1 MLNLISLI
9 ISLSLIMY
17 LAYKGYS
24 TIGTAPI
31 IGLLT
36 TLISLGLNSHLMA
49 NYTEVYMNGFAGFV
63 KSYFPLFLTG
73 SIFAKLIDEVGYGK
87 SIASFISNKLG
98 KDKAILAIV
107 LSGAFLTYGG
117 VSLFVVA
124 FILYP
129 LANILFKEADI
140 PKRLIPGTIA
150 LGAFTFTMTAMPGS
164 PEIQNVIPMS
174 YFGTDTFA
182 APLIGIIA
190 SIIMFTLGMIWL
202 TRRAKKAKLNGEG
215 YGNHKNNFKNS
226 SCEKLPNIIV
236 SIAPILIIFIA
247 NFTLSKFYFPNTD
260 GSYLNEYGVTLDKV
274 AGTWSVIIAIV
285 LSIIYIILLNYK
297 KLKNLNESL
306 SDGVKNSFLPLLN
319 SSAIVGYGSLIK
331 ALPIFTTIQTSIMN
345 ISSNPIIS
353 EAISVNIICGLTAS
367 ASGGLGI
374 TLSALAPTFVE
385 MSQKLSISPEILHRI
400 ASLSSGGLDTLPHN
414 GAVITT
420 LAICGL
426 THKESYKDIF
436 VTSVVIPIL
445 TTIIIVL
452 LVSLKFAF

>member
-1 MLNLISLI
+1 MISLI
-9 ISLSLIMY
+9 GLILSLSLIMF

-24 TIGTAPI
+24 TIITAPI

-36 TLISLGLNSHLMA
+36 LLISLGLNSHLMA
-49 NYTEVYMNGFAGFV
+49 NYTEVYMNGFANFV

-73 SIFAKLIDEVGYGK
+73 AIFAKLIDEVGYGK
-87 SIASFISNKLG
+87 SIASFITTKLG

-107 LSGAFLTYGG
+107 LSGALLTYGG

-182 APLIGIIA
+182 APLIGLLA
-190 SIIMFTLGMIWL
+190 SFIMLTLGLLWL
-202 TRRAKKAKLNGEG
+202 TKRAKKAKILGES
-215 YGNHKNNFKNS
+215 YGNHNDVNKIDSN
-226 SCEKLPNIIV
+226 EKLPNIIA
-236 SIAPILIIFIA
+236 SIIPILIIFIT
-247 NFTLSKFYFPNTD
+247 NFLLSKFYFPNTN
-260 GSYLNEYGVTLDKV
+260 GSYLNQYGVTLDKV
-274 AGTWSVIIAIV
+274 SGTWSVIIAIV
-285 LSIIYIILLNYK
+285 ISIIYIILLNYK

-306 SDGVKNSFLPLLN
+306 SEGAKNSFLPLLN
-319 SSAIVGYGSLIK
+319 SSAIVGYGSIIK
-331 ALPIFTTIQTSIMN
+331 ALPIFASIQTSIMN

-374 TLSALAPTFVE
+374 SLSALAPTFIE
-385 MSQKLSISPEILHRI
+385 MSKDLSISPELLHRI

-436 VTSVVIPIL
+436 VTSVAIPIL
-445 TTIIIVL
+445 TTIIIVIIT
-452 LVSLKFAF
+452 SLKFAF

>member
-1 MLNLISLI
+1 MISLITLI

-24 TIGTAPI
+24 TIITAPI
-31 IGLLT
+31 VGLLT
-36 TLISLGLNSHLMA
+36 LLISLGLNSHLMA
-49 NYTEVYMNGFAGFV
+49 NYTEVYMSGFANFV

-73 SIFAKLIDEVGYGK
+73 AIFAKLIDEVGYGK
-87 SIASFISNKLG
+87 SIASFITTKLG

-107 LSGAFLTYGG
+107 LSGALLTYGG
-117 VSLFVVA
+117 VSLFVVT

-182 APLIGIIA
+182 APLIGLIA
-190 SIIMFTLGMIWL
+190 SIIMFSLGMLWL
-202 TRRAKKAKLNGEG
+202 TRRSKKARNNGEG
-215 YGNHKNNFKNS
+215 YGNHTDTSKIDSNEN
-226 SCEKLPNIIV
+226 LPNIIV
-236 SIAPILIIFIA
+236 SIIPILIIFIT

-260 GSYLNEYGVTLDKV
+260 GSYLNQYGITLDKV
-274 AGTWSVIIAIV
+274 SGTWSVIIAIV
-285 LSIIYIILLNYK
+285 ISIIYIILLNYK
-297 KLKNLNESL
+297 KLKNLNNTL

-319 SSAIVGYGSLIK
+319 SSAIVGYGSIIK
-331 ALPIFTTIQTSIMN
+331 ALPIFTSIQTGIMN

-374 TLSALAPTFVE
+374 TLSALAPTFIE
-385 MSQKLSISPEILHRI
+385 MSEKLSISPEILHRI

-436 VTSVVIPIL
+436 VTSVVIPIF
-445 TTIIIVL
+445 TTVIIVVI
-452 LVSLKFAF
+452 VSLNLAF